1 LTGGQHRPVPDVDDL
16 TRDFWT
22 GGRDGQLVL
31 ERCSTCDRL
40 FHPPGPICPN
50 CYARTVESA
59 VVSGL
64 GRVESFTVVRRPWIP
79 GYDPPYV
86 VARVILAEQS
96 DLHLVT
102 NIVNCEQGELRIGM
116 EVEVVFEQ
124 RGDVSVPMF
133 QPVR

>member
-1 LTGGQHRPVPDVDDL
+1 
-16 TRDFWT
+16 
-22 GGRDGQLVL
+22 
-31 ERCSTCDRL
+31 
-40 FHPPGPICPN
+40 
-50 CYARTVESA
+50 
-59 VVSGL
+59 
-64 GRVESFTVVRRPWIP
+64 
-79 GYDPPYV
+79 
-86 VARVILAEQS
+86 VILAEQS